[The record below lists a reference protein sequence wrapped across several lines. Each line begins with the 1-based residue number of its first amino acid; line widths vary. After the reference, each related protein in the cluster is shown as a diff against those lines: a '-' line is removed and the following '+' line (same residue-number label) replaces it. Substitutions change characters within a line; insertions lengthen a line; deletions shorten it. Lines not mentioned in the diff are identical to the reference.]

1 MRRFVFVALT
11 WMASFAWT
19 AIAQQAPPPPLLP
32 EKAAVNS
39 TKYSDEAYVVE
50 SYHTTYRFEN
60 DGTGTR
66 ELRARIKVQSEA
78 GLEQWGQLVFG
89 YNSANEKVEIPYV
102 RVLKADGTTVTAP
115 EDSVQD
121 LSAPIEREA
130 PVYTDYRQK
139 HITVP
144 GLRPGEVLEYDIVS
158 TIHTPLAPGQFWM
171 EHSFLKDEI
180 VLDEQLE
187 LNVPRDRRLE
197 VKNQPGI
204 EPKITES
211 NNRKIYVWSSSH
223 AVREDEQAEKKK
235 VKKEPESPSVQ
246 MTTFANWEELG
257 RWYAG
262 LEKDRRHPSD
272 EIKKKAAELTDGK
285 TSDLE
290 KISALYDFV
299 ATNFRYI
306 SLSFGVGRYQP
317 HSASDVLHNQYGD
330 CKDKHTL
337 LASLLEASGYH
348 ASSVLINST
357 RKLDPDVPSPSQFD
371 HVISLVPLSKEEVWM
386 DTTTEVAPF
395 RLLSPSLRKK
405 VALVVPASG
414 APHLEETPPDPPM
427 HNVQVQEL
435 DGKVN
440 ELGKLEM
447 HVKVTVRGDMELFM
461 RLLFRRIPSSEW
473 QHLLKRSSSLGG
485 LDGEVSNLKVG
496 DPAATKQPFVI
507 EYDIAAGNF
516 LDWAK
521 KKSDVSLPLS
531 TITLTEVNES
541 EVVGDPIQLGSP
553 AEYSYHVRLQFP
565 AKYTERVPLPFSMK
579 RDYAEYEAN
588 YKAEG
593 NVFTGERRLV
603 TTIRELPPSRN
614 SDYLAFRRA
623 VLADVAQRLA
633 IDSSA
638 AGTPAAAAD
647 LKGDDLNEAAK
658 AALDRGDFQSTIDL
672 LKRLLESDP
681 KHKDAWINLGRA
693 YMGQHKT
700 DQAIEA
706 FRKQADIDPYNEYA
720 YGNLGWAYSTARNYA
735 DAEAAYKKALEI
747 NPLSNYAHGALAGMY
762 VEQKKY
768 DAAVP
773 EFEKAASLTPE
784 NPVIQVN
791 LGQAYLNLGQD
802 EKALAAFDR
811 AVDLSATP
819 VVWNDIAYDLTLK
832 SAHLDR
838 AQQYAESAVAATV
851 AASRNIGLDQLNPR
865 DLGTTNSLAAYWDTL
880 GWVYFSKSDL
890 PKAERF
896 LTAAWELDQHSDIG
910 DHLGQLYEKQGRR
923 DDAIRLYAMAL
934 AAMRPE
940 PEARKHLAALVGEG
954 KVDAT
959 VDRYRDEL
967 PKMRTIALGKVAKQ
981 TANADFF
988 VLLSNAGN
996 SNVQGVKF
1004 ITGEEKL
1011 KIFSE
1016 ALRAAKYVQTF
1027 PDDSPTQIVRRG
1039 VLSCSQTS
1047 GECGFVLLQPS
1058 DVNSVN

>member
-1 MRRFVFVALT
+1 MRRFAFLIVALLT
-11 WMASFAWT
+11 GFGTPST
-19 AIAQQAPPPPLLP
+19 AQQAQPIIQKP
-32 EKAAVNS
+32 ATTVRD
-39 TKYSDEAYVVE
+39 YSQEAYVVE
-50 SYHTTYRFEN
+50 SYKTSYRFEN
-60 DGTGTR
+60 DGTGIR

-89 YNSANEKVEIPYV
+89 YNSANEKVDIPYV
-102 RVLKADGTTVTAP
+102 RVLKADGSTVTAP
-115 EDSVQD
+115 ADSVQD

-158 TIHTPLAPGQFWM
+158 TIHTPLALGQFWM
-171 EHSFLKDEI
+171 EHTFLKDEI

-197 VKNQPGI
+197 VKNQPGV
-204 EPKITES
+204 EPTISEK
-211 NNRKIYVWSSSH
+211 NGRKIYVWSNSH
-223 AVREDEQAEKKK
+223 PVRDDEQAEKKK
-235 VKKEPESPSVQ
+235 AKKEPESPSVQ

-257 RWYAG
+257 RWYAS
-262 LEKDRRHPSD
+262 LEKDRRQPSD
-272 EIKKKAAELTDGK
+272 EIKKKAAELTAGK
-285 TSDLE
+285 TSDLD

-337 LASLLEASGYH
+337 LAALLEASGYH
-348 ASSVLINST
+348 ASSVLINSN

-371 HVISLVPLSKEEVWM
+371 HVISLVPLEKEEVWM

-395 RLLSPSLRKK
+395 RLLSPTLRKK
-405 VALVVPASG
+405 AALVVPANG
-414 APHLEETPPDPPM
+414 TPHLEETPADPPM

-461 RLLFRRIPSSEW
+461 RLLFRRIPSSDW

-507 EYDIAAGNF
+507 EYDIAAANF

-593 NVFTGERRLV
+593 NVFTGERRLL
-603 TTIRELPPSRN
+603 TTIRELPPARN
-614 SDYLAFRRA
+614 NDYLAFRRA

-647 LKGDDLNEAAK
+647 LKGDDLNDAAK
-658 AALDRGDFQSTIDL
+658 AALDRGDFQSAIDL

-700 DQAIEA
+700 DQAVEA
-706 FRKQADIDPYNEYA
+706 FRKQAELDPYNEYA
-720 YGNLGWAYSTARNYA
+720 YGNLGWAYSTARNYP

-762 VEQKKY
+762 AEQKKY
-768 DAAVP
+768 DAAIP

-802 EKALAAFDR
+802 DKALAAFDR

-832 SAHLDR
+832 NSHLER

-851 AASRNIGLDQLNPR
+851 AASRNIGLDQLNAR
-865 DLGTTNSLAAYWDTL
+865 DLGTTSSLAAYWDTL
-880 GWVYFSKSDL
+880 GWVYFSKGDL
-890 PKAERF
+890 PKAEKF

-923 DDAIRLYAMAL
+923 DDAIRLYALAL

-940 PEARKHLAALVGEG
+940 PEARTHLAALVGAA
-954 KVDAT
+954 KVNLT
-959 VDRYRDEL
+959 VDRYRDGL
-967 PKMRTIALGKVAKQ
+967 QSMRTISLGKVAKQ
-981 TANADFF
+981 TATADFF
-988 VLLSNAGN
+988 VLLSNAGT
-996 SNVQGVKF
+996 STNVQGVKF
-1004 ITGEEKL
+1004 ISGEEKL

-1016 ALRAAKYVQTF
+1016 VLRTAKYQQTF
-1027 PDDSPTQIVRRG
+1027 PDDSPAQIVRRG
-1039 VLSCSQTS
+1039 VLSCSQSS
-1047 GECGFVLLQPS
+1047 GECGFVLLLPS

>member
-1 MRRFVFVALT
+1 MRRFVVFLVVVIGLFV
-11 WMASFAWT
+11 SPSVG
-19 AIAQQAPPPPLLP
+19 QQPVAPPSPDKP
-32 EKAAVNS
+32 AAKS
-39 TKYSDEAYVVE
+39 SDYSQEAYVVE
-50 SYHTTYRFEN
+50 SYRTSYRFEN
-60 DGTGTR
+60 DGTGVR

-78 GLEQWGQLVFG
+78 GVEQWGQLVFG
-89 YNSANEKVEIPYV
+89 YNSANEKVDIPYV
-102 RVLKADGTTVTAP
+102 RVLKADGSTVSAP

-144 GLRPGEVLEYDIVS
+144 GLRPGEELEYDIVS
-158 TIHTPLAPGQFWM
+158 TIHTPLGPGQFWM
-171 EHSFLKDEI
+171 EHTFLKNEI

-197 VKNQPGI
+197 VKNQPGF
-204 EPKITES
+204 EPKITEVS
-211 NNRKIYVWSSSH
+211 GRKIYLWNSSH
-223 AVREDEQAEKKK
+223 RVREDEAGEKKK
-235 VKKEPESPSVQ
+235 ARKEPEPPSVQ
-246 MTTFANWEELG
+246 MTTFANWEDLG

-262 LEKDRRHPSD
+262 LEKDRRQPTD
-272 EIKKKAAELTDGK
+272 EIRKKAAELTAGK
-285 TSDLE
+285 TTDLD

-337 LASLLEASGYH
+337 LAALLEASGYH
-348 ASSVLINST
+348 ASSVLINSN
-357 RKLDPDVPSPSQFD
+357 RKLDVFVPSPSQFD
-371 HVISLVPLSKEEVWM
+371 HVISLVPLAKEEVWM

-405 VALVVPASG
+405 EALVVPANG
-414 APHLEETPPDPPM
+414 TPHLEETPADPPM
-427 HNVQVQEL
+427 HNIQIQDL

-440 ELGKLEM
+440 ELGKLDL

-461 RLLFRRIPSSEW
+461 RLLFRRIPNAQW
-473 QHLLKRSSSLGG
+473 QQLLKRSSSLGG

-496 DPAATKQPFVI
+496 DPAATKNPFVI
-507 EYDIAAGNF
+507 EYDISAPNF

-521 KKSDVSLPLS
+521 KKSDVALPLS

-541 EVVGDPIQLGSP
+541 ELVSDPIQLGSP
-553 AEYSYHVRLQFP
+553 AEYSYHLRLQFP
-565 AKYTERVPLPFSMK
+565 AKYSERVPLPFSMK
-579 RDYAEYEAN
+579 RDYAEYEAS

-603 TTIRELPPSRN
+603 TSVRELPPTRN
-614 SDYLAFRRA
+614 NDYLAFRRA
-623 VLADVAQRLA
+623 VLADVAQHLSV
-633 IDSSA
+633 DSSA
-638 AGTPAAAAD
+638 AGTPAAAAN
-647 LKGDDLNEAAK
+647 LKGDDLNDAAR
-658 AALDRGDFQSTIDL
+658 AALDRGDFQSAIDL
-672 LKRLLESDP
+672 LKRLLDSDP
-681 KHKDAWINLGRA
+681 KHKNAWVSLGRA

-700 DQAIEA
+700 EQAIEA
-706 FRKQADIDPYNEYA
+706 FRKQADLDPYDEYA
-720 YGNLGWAYSTARNYA
+720 YGNLGWAYSTARNYEQ
-735 DAEAAYKKALEI
+735 AEAAYKKALEI

-819 VVWNDIAYDLTLK
+819 VVWNDIAYDLTLRN
-832 SAHLDR
+832 SHLER

-851 AASRNIGLDQLNPR
+851 AASRNVALDQLNPR
-865 DLGTTNSLAAYWDTL
+865 DLGTTSSLAAYWDTL
-880 GWVYFSKSDL
+880 GWVYFTKNDL
-890 PKAERF
+890 AKAEKY
-896 LTAAWELDQHSDIG
+896 LAAAWALDQHSDIG
-910 DHLGQLYEKQGRR
+910 DHLGQLYQKQGRR
-923 DDAIRLYAMAL
+923 DDAIRVYAMAL

-940 PEARKHLAALVGEG
+940 PEARTHLAALVGGG

-967 PKMRTIALGKVAKQ
+967 QKMRTVSLGRVAKE
-981 TANADFF
+981 TASADFF
-988 VLLSNAGN
+988 ILLANAGGAP
-996 SNVQGVKF
+996 SVQGVKF
-1004 ITGEEKL
+1004 VNGEEKL

-1016 ALRAAKYVQTF
+1016 ALRSAKFNQPF
-1027 PDDSPTQIVRRG
+1027 PDDAPTQIVRRG
-1039 VLSCSQTS
+1039 TLSCSQAT
-1047 GECGFVLLQPS
+1047 GECGFVLLLPS
-1058 DVNSVN
+1058 DVASVN